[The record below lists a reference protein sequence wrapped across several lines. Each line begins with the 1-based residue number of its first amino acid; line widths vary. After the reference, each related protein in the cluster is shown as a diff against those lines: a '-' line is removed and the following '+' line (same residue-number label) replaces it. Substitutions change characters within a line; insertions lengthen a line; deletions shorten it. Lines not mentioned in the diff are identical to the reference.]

1 MTLLVSTWK
10 NGSLL
15 LKKMQNRAIKP
26 EKIAMLS
33 VWMRPRVSPPEAHLS
48 FIDLPMLPVSARV
61 RLSCAS
67 PTAVSVGL
75 QVDFS
80 DDECH
85 TAAFMAAGNV
95 MSSVLRGKNNLGT
108 KVVLAFTL
116 PVWQGERT
124 LVMWDLLIQQAQV
137 VDGSGA
143 AAFVAD
149 IAIRGEVIA
158 QVGQVAERQARTV
171 IDGAGLTVAPGFIDL
186 HTHSDYTL
194 LVNPL
199 AESKIHQGVT
209 TEVIGNCGTSPA
221 PLGDEGYPIVRARM
235 QQQYQLDVTWRTL
248 GGYLARLAAAG
259 MAVNV
264 VPIVGHG
271 TVRSAVMG
279 YAQRS
284 PTRSE
289 LEQMQVLIADAMA
302 EGAFGLS
309 TGLVYAPGCYADTD
323 EIVALARA
331 ARQAGGMY
339 FSHIRGESDTVL
351 EAARE
356 AITIGERAELPVQ
369 ISHLKTAGR
378 VNWEKTPALLELI
391 DNATVR
397 GLDVTGDM
405 YPYTAG
411 ATSLGALLP
420 PWAHEGGLAK
430 LLPRLRDQDVR
441 SRIRQDIAQGIEG
454 WWNPAR
460 AAGWDGVQVSRAPQ
474 HRAYQGLR
482 LPEVARLRQQDPLD
496 AALDLLLAEEGNAG
510 VVLFMMG
517 ETQVRTILQHQGVML
532 GSDAG
537 ATAPYGVLGQGH
549 PHPRAYG
556 TFPRVLGTYVRELG
570 VLSLEEAVHRM
581 TGLTARR
588 LGIADRGLIR
598 PDYKA
603 DLVIFD
609 AQQVADRATYD
620 TPHAYPTGMHWVIV
634 NGQIVLHHGE
644 RVPALP
650 GRILA
655 RQGYACRRG

>member
-1 MTLLVSTWK
+1 M
-10 NGSLL
+10 
-15 LKKMQNRAIKP
+15 
-26 EKIAMLS
+26 
-33 VWMRPRVSPPEAHLS
+33 
-48 FIDLPMLPVSARV
+48 
-61 RLSCAS
+61 
-67 PTAVSVGL
+67 
-75 QVDFS
+75 
-80 DDECH
+80 
-85 TAAFMAAGNV
+85 
-95 MSSVLRGKNNLGT
+95 
-108 KVVLAFTL
+108 
-116 PVWQGERT
+116 
-124 LVMWDLLIQQAQV
+124 MWDLLIQAAQV

-143 AAFVAD
+143 PAFTADVAV
-149 IAIRGEVIA
+149 RGETIA
-158 QVGQVAERQARTV
+158 QVGHVTERQARAV
-171 IDGAGLTVAPGFIDL
+171 IDAAGLTVAPGFIDL

-199 AESKIHQGVT
+199 AESKVHQGVT

-221 PLGDEGYPIVRARM
+221 PLGDEGYPIIRTRM

-248 GGYLARLAAAG
+248 GGYLERLATSG
-259 MAVNV
+259 VAVNV
-264 VPIVGHG
+264 VPIIGHG

-279 YAQRS
+279 YAQRA
-284 PTRSE
+284 PTTRE
-289 LEQMQVLIADAMA
+289 LEQMQSLVAETMAD
-302 EGAFGLS
+302 GAFGLS

-323 EIVALARA
+323 EIVALARVVG
-331 ARQAGGMY
+331 QAGGMY

-351 EAARE
+351 DAARE
-356 AITIGERAELPVQ
+356 AITIGERAALPVQ
-369 ISHLKTAGR
+369 ISHLKTAGQA
-378 VNWEKTPALLELI
+378 NWEKTPALLELI
-391 DNATVR
+391 DEATAR

-420 PWAHEGGLAK
+420 PWVHEGGLAK
-430 LLPRLRDQDVR
+430 LLPRLRDQEVR
-441 SRIRQDIAQGIEG
+441 DRMRRDIAQGLEG
-454 WWNPAR
+454 WWNPVR
-460 AAGWDGVQVSRAPQ
+460 AAGWEGVQISRAPQ
-474 HRAYQGLR
+474 HPAYQGLR

-496 AALDLLLAEEGNAG
+496 AALDLLLAEEGNAA

-517 ETQVRTILQHQGVML
+517 ETQVRTILQHRGVMI

-588 LGIADRGLIR
+588 LGLADRGLIR

-620 TPHAYPTGMHWVIV
+620 TPHVYPAGIHWVIV
-634 NGQIVLHHGE
+634 NGQVVLHHGA
-644 RVPALP
+644 RLSALP
-650 GRILA
+650 GRVLT
-655 RQGYACRRG
+655 RGRA